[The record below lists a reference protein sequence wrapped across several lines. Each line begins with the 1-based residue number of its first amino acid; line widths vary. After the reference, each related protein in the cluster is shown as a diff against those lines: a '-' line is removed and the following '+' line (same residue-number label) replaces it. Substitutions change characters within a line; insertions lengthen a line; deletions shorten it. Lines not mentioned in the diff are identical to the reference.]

1 MGHTA
6 ADEQKIK
13 QLRERLLYHSHRY
26 YVLDDP
32 EISDYEYDMLMQ
44 QLKELEKQFP
54 ELVTPD
60 SPTMRVGGEAV
71 TLFNKVE
78 HVVQMGSLQDVFN
91 KQDVI
96 DFDARVRET
105 VPDPEYVIEPKIDG
119 LSVSLEYENGI
130 FVRGST
136 RGDGFIGEDVTLNL
150 KTIHT
155 IPLKLNEPFPAF
167 FEVRGEVYMPHSSF
181 EQLIERQEENGE
193 TPFKNPRNAAAGSLR
208 QKDPKI
214 TATRK
219 LDIFVFNIQRIS
231 EEVVLERHSQS
242 LDYLKTLGFHVIPS
256 YRTVRQISDAID
268 EIDSIG
274 SKRNSYEFD
283 IDGAVVKVN
292 NFADR
297 TRLGETSKFP
307 KWAVAFKYP
316 PEEKT
321 TTLLNIE
328 VKVGRTGALTPTA
341 VFEPVQLAG
350 TSVSRAVLHNQDYI
364 TQKDIRIGDQIIVRK
379 AGDIIPEV
387 VASLSHKDDSVPYF
401 LPDHCPVCGAAT
413 EREEDEAVV
422 RCPNPEC
429 PATLLRHLIHFVSR
443 NAMNIDGCGPAV
455 LEALTEKGLIHSP
468 VDLYSLKKEDLL
480 QLDRMGDKSAD
491 NLLSAIQNSKKNQL
505 SQLIFGLG
513 IRNIGEQAAKLLCR
527 NFPTIE
533 SVMNASLEEVQAID
547 GFGDVMAQHVVD
559 FFAMPETHRLIER
572 FRAAGLNLNE
582 IVTAPASSSKITGK
596 TFVLTGTLPTL
607 KRSEAK
613 KLIED
618 AGGKVSSSV
627 SSKTDYVV
635 AGEEA
640 GSKLEKA
647 HQLNITVLSEEE
659 LLNLL
664 Q

>member
-60 SPTMRVGGEAV
+60 SPTMRVGGEAL

-105 VPDPEYVIEPKIDG
+105 VPDPEYVVEPKIDG

-155 IPLKLNEPFPAF
+155 IPLKLNQPFPAF
-167 FEVRGEVYMPHSSF
+167 LEVRGEVYMPHSSF

-274 SKRNSYEFD
+274 SKRDSYEFD

-292 NFADR
+292 GFADR

>member
-155 IPLKLNEPFPAF
+155 IPLKLNEPFPASL
-167 FEVRGEVYMPHSSF
+167 EVRGEVYMPHSSF

-387 VASLSHKDDSVPYF
+387 VASLSHKDESVPYF

-547 GFGDVMAQHVVD
+547 GFGEVMAQHVVD

>member
-96 DFDARVRET
+96 DFDARVRES
-105 VPDPEYVIEPKIDG
+105 VPDPEYAVEPKIDG

-167 FEVRGEVYMPHSSF
+167 LEVRGEVYMPHSSF

-256 YRTVRQISDAID
+256 YCTVRQISDAID

-274 SKRNSYEFD
+274 SKRDSYEFD
-283 IDGAVVKVN
+283 IDGAVVKIN
-292 NFADR
+292 SFADR
-297 TRLGETSKFP
+297 TQLGETSKFP

-387 VASLSHKDDSVPYF
+387 VASLSHKNDSVPYF

-491 NLLSAIQNSKKNQL
+491 NLLSAIESSKKNQL

-533 SVMNASLEEVQAID
+533 AVMSASLEEVQAID

>member
-105 VPDPEYVIEPKIDG
+105 VPDPEYVVEPKIDG

-167 FEVRGEVYMPHSSF
+167 LEVRGEVYMPHSSF

-256 YRTVRQISDAID
+256 YRTVRQVSDAID

-274 SKRNSYEFD
+274 SKRDSYEFD
-283 IDGAVVKVN
+283 IDGAVVKVSS
-292 NFADR
+292 FADR
-297 TRLGETSKFP
+297 TQLGETSKFP

-387 VASLSHKDDSVPYF
+387 VASLSHKDGSVPYF

-491 NLLSAIQNSKKNQL
+491 NLLSAIENSKKNQL

-533 SVMNASLEEVQAID
+533 AIMSASLEEVQAID